1 MSISR
6 KDLRFSRRPKRQ
18 FLIGALI
25 LSAVF
30 FAANKYIPSQHLPWR
45 SLNPNAPVGL
55 STSLHLI
62 RVSLSP
68 NSICEDI
75 VSRATDFQSTPA
87 VAKNSHDVCGWRN
100 ARSVSARSDTRLS
113 PPDINM
119 QCPLALGVHIWLGE
133 LNYTAL
139 RIFDSK
145 IVEVHHAGS
154 YSCRK
159 QVGNSSGAWSEHAF
173 ANAWDITGFTLEN
186 GELISV
192 LKDWDGQ
199 KDKKKFL
206 RSARSKAC
214 KIFRVTLSPDYNE
227 AHRDHFH
234 LDMGPTTACR

>member
-1 MSISR
+1 MNILR
-6 KDLRFSRRPKRQ
+6 KGLKLSRRPKRPL
-18 FLIGALI
+18 LIGALI
-25 LSAVF
+25 LIAVF
-30 FAANKYIPSQHLPWR
+30 FAANKYISSQHLPWR

-55 STSLHLI
+55 STSLQLT

-75 VSRATDFQSTPA
+75 VGRAIGFQSTAASTKDGP
-87 VAKNSHDVCGWRN
+87 NVCGWKK
-100 ARSVSARSDTRLS
+100 AQTVSARGDARLS
-113 PPDINM
+113 PPDATM

-133 LNYTAL
+133 LNDTAL
-139 RIFDSK
+139 RVFDAK
-145 IVEVHHAGS
+145 IVKVHHAGT

-186 GELISV
+186 GDIISV
-192 LKDWDGQ
+192 LKDWNGH
-199 KDKKKFL
+199 KDKKIFL